1 MRSYKTDS
9 TPTDSTPTDKDTA
22 TEEVEKIINNDFE
35 EIGEL
40 IGDIISTEEQIS
52 ISNASTPSSIN
63 QIKNRS
69 DQLAAN
75 GDQILQST
83 KDYAL
88 NEILAVI
95 EPIFDKK

>member
-9 TPTDSTPTDKDTA
+9 IPTDNDA
-22 TEEVEKIINNDFE
+22 ANEEVEKIINNDFE
-35 EIGEL
+35 EIGDL
-40 IGDIISTEEQIS
+40 IGDIISAEEQIS
-52 ISNASTPSSIN
+52 ISNASTPFSID

-69 DQLAAN
+69 DQLAAK
-75 GDQILQST
+75 GDQIIQST

-88 NEILAVI
+88 NEIRTVI

>member
-1 MRSYKTDS
+1 MRSYTKDNI
-9 TPTDSTPTDKDTA
+9 PTDKDAA

-35 EIGEL
+35 EIGDL
-40 IGDIISTEEQIS
+40 IGDIISAEEQNS
-52 ISNASTPSSIN
+52 INNASTPSSIE

-69 DQLAAN
+69 DELADK
-75 GDQILQST
+75 GDQIIQNT

-88 NEILAVI
+88 NEIRTVI